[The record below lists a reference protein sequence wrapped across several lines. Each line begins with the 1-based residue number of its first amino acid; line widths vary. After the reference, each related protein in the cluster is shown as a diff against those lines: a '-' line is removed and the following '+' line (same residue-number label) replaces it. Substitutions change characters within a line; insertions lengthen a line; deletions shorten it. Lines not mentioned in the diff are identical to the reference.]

1 MPGPPGGGALTKG
14 RRMAGGTKF
23 APREVFEQILEYVPI
38 ATFDLVV
45 EVGGRG
51 VVLVRRKIA
60 PYRGVWALPGL
71 RMHKGEGIDD
81 TLRRI
86 ARVEL
91 GLEVDPSGKVLL
103 GQYVGR
109 FRTERSRQD
118 ISTGYL
124 VRVAESVEI
133 VANPAHF
140 HGYRVTREV
149 PGNTGAMYRYYLDE
163 YFKTRA

>member
-1 MPGPPGGGALTKG
+1 MDSREDGVMALPKG
-14 RRMAGGTKF
+14 F
-23 APREVFEQILEYVPI
+23 APREVFEQILEYMPI

-51 VVLVRRKIA
+51 VVLVRRTIA

-71 RMHKGEGIDD
+71 RMLKGEGIDD

-86 ARVEL
+86 ARAEL
-91 GLEVDPSGKVLL
+91 GLEIETAGKVLL

-109 FRTERSRQD
+109 FRTERQRQD

-124 VRVAESVEI
+124 VRVDEGAEI

-140 HGYRVTREV
+140 SAVRVTREV
-149 PGNTGAMYRYYLDE
+149 PANTGAMYRHYLE
-163 YFKTRA
+163 AWGRVRGA